1 MVDNVPIRIYITRF
15 YCGDILLLKG
25 GPIKATLNAEVS
37 GPKDLD
43 KDKLDMV
50 GPVDNRPSTD

>member
-15 YCGDILLLKG
+15 YGGDILLLKG

-43 KDKLDMV
+43 KDKLDRV
-50 GPVDNRPSTD
+50 GLLITV